1 MAQVESLIAQNEALV
16 RDNAN
21 LVQDIRKNTKL
32 VVELTEKLDAANKT
46 IEGLL
51 ERIKLMNQRHFGS
64 KSEKIDPDQL
74 SLFNDMEFACEP
86 EVVEPEIEEVLA
98 EAHPRRRGGKRV
110 IDYSK
115 FETLVIEHELPA
127 NTRTCP
133 ECGCELHGMKVEVT
147 RRVRL
152 VPAHLVVEEH
162 HRHVYKC
169 DECCIS

>member
-1 MAQVESLIAQNEALV
+1 MAGLKSIASSQVV
-16 RDNAN
+16 K
-21 LVQDIRKNTKL
+21 KNQITCVK
-32 VVELTEKLDAANKT
+32 LTEKLDDANKT

-86 EVVEPEIEEVLA
+86 EVVESEIKEVLA
-98 EAHPRRRGGKRV
+98 EVKPRRRGGKCV

-133 ECGCELHGMKVEVT
+133 ECGCELHDMKVEVT

-152 VPAHLVVEEH
+152 ALRTPG
-162 HRHVYKC
+162 
-169 DECCIS
+169 S